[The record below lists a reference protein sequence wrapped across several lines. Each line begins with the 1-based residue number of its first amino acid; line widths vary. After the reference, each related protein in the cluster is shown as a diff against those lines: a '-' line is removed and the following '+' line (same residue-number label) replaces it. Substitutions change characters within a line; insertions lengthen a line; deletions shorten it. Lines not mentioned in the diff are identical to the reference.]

1 MEEQKK
7 KEKELR
13 IEMADK
19 QIAQGIYSNFALVS
33 HTREEF
39 FFDFVFI
46 EPQSRQ
52 PKVGILRSRIIT
64 SPEHMKR
71 IFRALGENIGKYEKK
86 YGEIKEAAATDS
98 GETTRIQ

>member
-7 KEKELR
+7 KEKDLQ
-13 IEMADK
+13 IEADK
-19 QIAQGIYSNFALVS
+19 QIAQGIYSNFAMVS

-39 FFDFVFI
+39 ILDFVFI
-46 EPQSRQ
+46 QPQPSQ
-52 PKVGILRSRIIT
+52 PKVGTLRSRIIT

-86 YGEIKEAAATDS
+86 HGEIKEVAATDS
-98 GETTRIQ
+98 GETTRVQ

>member
-7 KEKELR
+7 KEQQLQ
-13 IEMADK
+13 IETDK
-19 QIAQGIYSNFALVS
+19 QIAQGIYSNFAMVS

-39 FFDFVFI
+39 VLDFIFVQ
-46 EPQSRQ
+46 PQPSQ
-52 PKVGILRSRIIT
+52 PKIGTLRSRMIT

-86 YGEIKEAAATDS
+86 YGEIKEAATTDPS
-98 GETTRIQ
+98 ETTRVQ

>member
-7 KEKELR
+7 KEKELQ
-13 IEMADK
+13 IEADK
-19 QIAQGIYSNFALVS
+19 QIAQGIYSNFAMVS

-39 FFDFVFI
+39 ILDFVFI
-46 EPQSRQ
+46 QPQPSQ
-52 PKVGILRSRIIT
+52 SKVGTLRSRIIT

-71 IFRALGENIGKYEKK
+71 IFRALGDNIGKYEKK

-98 GETTRIQ
+98 GETTRVQ